1 MGLRIRY
8 VRRDGDLITL
18 AHAHLLLAY
27 ITRMNGFSL
36 SVLSSLLPSFAAAL
50 GAGLLIGIE
59 RERRKG
65 RGADRQFAGV
75 RTFTLAAL
83 MGAVA
88 QSLEQ
93 TWMVLLGG
101 MLILV
106 LTAIR
111 YARERTDDP
120 GITTEL
126 ALFVTYLLGVHA
138 IGHPRFAAGAAVIVA
153 VLLYA
158 RQGLHRFSTE
168 LLSPAELRD
177 ALLLAGAALVVL
189 PLIPSTPLA
198 WLGGL
203 DPRRLWALAVL
214 FMALQGAGHIALRA
228 LGPRV
233 GLALGGLLSGFVS
246 STATTGAL
254 GTRAKRQPEL
264 LASCVAGAWFST
276 VATAVQLALI
286 AVAIHPS
293 SLPVLR
299 TPLLAMALCALL
311 LAVVAMRRQRDGVPG
326 AGDGHA
332 FHLGAALGFAALL
345 AGVTAGVGWIERHHG
360 LTGAA
365 LGVALAGFA
374 DAHAA
379 ATSALSLAHAGAVDD
394 RTLARLVFAG
404 VSTNTA
410 SKMLFAWSNGG
421 RQYGLYTSAGLAAI
435 LGVVWLVLW
444 I

>member
-1 MGLRIRY
+1 
-8 VRRDGDLITL
+8 
-18 AHAHLLLAY
+18 
-27 ITRMNGFSL
+27 MNGFSL
-36 SVLSSLLPSFAAAL
+36 TALSSLLPSFAAAL

-65 RGADRQFAGV
+65 QGADRQMAGV

-88 QSLEQ
+88 RSLDE

-101 MLILV
+101 LLILS

-111 YARERTDDP
+111 YARDRSDDP

-138 IGHPRFAAGAAVIVA
+138 IEHPRFAAGAAVIVA
-153 VLLYA
+153 MLLYA

-177 ALLLAGAALVVL
+177 GLLLAGAALVIL

-228 LGPRV
+228 FGPRV
-233 GLALGGLLSGFVS
+233 GLALGGLMSGFVS

-254 GTRAKRQPEL
+254 GLRARREPAL
-264 LASCVAGAWFST
+264 LASCIAGAWFST
-276 VATAVQLALI
+276 VATAVQLALV
-286 AVAIHPS
+286 ALAIHPPG
-293 SLPVLR
+293 LEVLR
-299 TPLLAMALCALL
+299 APLLAMLACALA
-311 LAVVAMRRQRDGVPG
+311 LALIAMRFQHDSPRG
-326 AGDGHA
+326 ASDGHA
-332 FHLGAALGFAALL
+332 FHLSASFGFAALL
-345 AGVTAGVGWIERHHG
+345 AGVTAAVGWIERQFG
-360 LTGAA
+360 LAGATV
-365 LGVALAGFA
+365 GIALAGFA
-374 DAHAA
+374 DAHSA
-379 ATSALSLAHAGAVDD
+379 ATSALSLAHAGAIDGP
-394 RTLARLVFAG
+394 TLARCVFIA
-404 VSTNTA
+404 VTTNTA
-410 SKMLFAWSNGG
+410 SKMLFAFVNGG
-421 RQYGLYTSAGLAAI
+421 PRYGAWISAGLLTILAAAWVS
-435 LGVVWLVLW
+435 LAV
-444 I
+444 